1 VVVVAGQYL
10 TFFHSCSSVQQ
21 DVIMSNDDHLLDQVA
36 HEGDNHQEEGQ
47 AMELEREGE
56 PASMP
61 TSGKKKKRRGK
72 KKSKQEKVKKV
83 KMEKDKPQKKS
94 PPKKQEKV
102 NKEKGKR
109 KTNQITQ
116 AISLISFRFFFFFSI
131 SYSTVSVTQYD

>member
-1 VVVVAGQYL
+1 VVVAGQYL

-102 NKEKGKR
+102 NEKR
-109 KTNQITQ
+109 IKTHRL
-116 AISLISFRFFFFFSI
+116 SL
-131 SYSTVSVTQYD
+131 